1 MLANGATL
9 GYKLAAGATSYT
21 ILDGLKEI
29 PEIGIEPEMVDNT
42 TLTDSHKKY
51 EAGIGDLPNMTY
63 KFKYDN
69 ISNTSAYRLLK
80 ACEAAGSAYDFEETL
95 ADGTKIRYSAQ
106 VTVKLGGGGV
116 NAAVEFEVT
125 MYVQSDLTIT
135 DPA

>member
-9 GYKLAAGATSYT
+9 GYKPTSATTAYT
-21 ILDGLKEI
+21 NLEGLKEI
-29 PEIGIEPEMVDNT
+29 PEIGVEPEMVDNT

-69 ISNTSAYRLLK
+69 TSSSSSYRLLK
-80 ACEAAGSAYDFEETL
+80 ACEASGGTYAFEETL
-95 ADGTKIRYSAQ
+95 DDGTKINYSAQ

-116 NAAVEFEVT
+116 NSAVEFEAT
-125 MYVQSDLTIT
+125 MYVQSELTIT